1 MEFSPND
8 LVRDFSRLI
17 KEGEPFGIN
26 FVGKTV
32 CDSSFHV
39 QRENSEIM
47 SFEYIVDGEGSFE
60 IDSKTYTPKRG
71 DVFLLTEGSTHRYYV
86 DKERPWRK
94 YFVSFVGPLATKLK
108 ELYLPYDVYLFEAS
122 ELKENFERILE
133 IAFDTENN
141 YENIK
146 NEVLIEI
153 VKIMVFLRGN
163 AKKKTLSLP
172 ELIKEKIDALIEND
186 FSLETISKEFN
197 YSKNHIINVFKEKY
211 GETPYQYYIE
221 SKLEIAKRYLRETSC
236 SIADI
241 AHNLSFTD
249 SQYFSVSFKKM
260 TGMTPREFRAK
271 NNL

>member
-1 MEFSPND
+1 M
-8 LVRDFSRLI
+8 
-17 KEGEPFGIN
+17 
-26 FVGKTV
+26 
-32 CDSSFHV
+32 
-39 QRENSEIM
+39 
-47 SFEYIVDGEGSFE
+47 
-60 IDSKTYTPKRG
+60 
-71 DVFLLTEGSTHRYYV
+71 LLSG
-86 DKERPWRK
+86 PWRK

-221 SKLEIAKRYLRETSC
+221 SKLEIANIPKDFVPAESERGLRMDEYLKK
-236 SIADI
+236 
-241 AHNLSFTD
+241 HNL
-249 SQYFSVSFKKM
+249 
-260 TGMTPREFRAK
+260 
-271 NNL
+271 